1 MVFTE
6 LINSTE
12 IFDIEIF
19 GVVWILIEIFVNF
32 VRVKNE
38 TSERIEKLNNIAR
51 KYATNIF
58 WMDLLC

>member
-51 KYATNIF
+51 KYAKNIF

>member
-1 MVFTE
+1 VVFTE

-19 GVVWILIEIFVNF
+19 GVVWILIEILVNF

-38 TSERIEKLNNIAR
+38 TSERIEKLNNIAK
-51 KYATNIF
+51 KYAQNIF